1 MFRPALYSIN
11 KLAFNMARSYALGAA
26 LGVIALLAT
35 AAVLALEIILA
46 QGLWVLAS
54 SVTIAAIV
62 ASAWELFILIILI
75 ILLARCFERETEYG
89 RRKNNGIWFAL
100 GLVSCVLASTASVVM
115 LVMMGKAEKLPVTML
130 QVRSTNF
137 LIGSAITL
145 VCAFVGQLTFIVVYF
160 VIRRSPDSEQALSLH
175 TNEDSSRSPQIRV
188 KSIPYSRTTPATSQ
202 TKIQERGPTDYP
214 SRPGSS
220 SGRSMAETMSSIR
233 TSISQNVRPVGS
245 RTRLLSTTSSRTGR
259 RPPSIDSNGYR
270 ERSSLTED
278 GFDSWDTSS
287 VDPQNR
293 QILVDVSPPTR
304 ARFLETIPASPTTS
318 RSPSPGCPLDLEPP
332 KRNRRSRSY
341 SPLPRAQ
348 HERSLTPLSSPGELH
363 IHPLFRSDSPVPPPA
378 ATPGTMVI
386 AAPNAGQTISEKSLT
401 RMRSGSLPTGQ
412 GHLSRQGSYD
422 SFRKTPS
429 PNSDRLRAEEIAG
442 ERKMT
447 PPIPEW
453 ILSAGKNEFDRVS
466 DQKTVEA

>member
-1 MFRPALYSIN
+1 
-11 KLAFNMARSYALGAA
+11 MAKSRVLSSALGA
-26 LGVIALLAT
+26 VALLAT
-35 AAVLALEIILA
+35 AALLALDIIIA
-46 QGLWVLAS
+46 QGLSAV
-54 SVTIAAIV
+54 VPPITIVAIV
-62 ASAWELFILIILI
+62 AAAWEGLLFILLTF
-75 ILLARCFERETEYG
+75 LLVKSFRRSTDFG
-89 RRKNNGIWFAL
+89 KRKNNGIWFAL
-100 GLVSCVLASTASVVM
+100 GLVASILASIASVVM
-115 LVMMGKAEKLPVTML
+115 QVMMGKTEKLPETML
-130 QVRSTNF
+130 QVRSMNF

-145 VCAFVGQLTFIVVYF
+145 VCTFVGQLAFIVVYF
-160 VIRRSPDSEQALSLH
+160 VIQRSPDSEQALSLH
-175 TNEDSSRSPQIRV
+175 TNEDNSRLPNIRV
-188 KSIPYSRTTPATSQ
+188 KSIPYSRTTPASSQ
-202 TKIQERGPTDYP
+202 TRIQDRPLTDYS
-214 SRPGSS
+214 SRPNSS

-233 TSISQNVRPVGS
+233 TSLSHTVRPTGS
-245 RTRLLSTTSSRTGR
+245 KTRLLSTSSKTVR
-259 RPPSIDSNGYR
+259 RPPSIDSTGYR
-270 ERSSLTED
+270 DRSSMTED

-293 QILVDVSPPTR
+293 QIVVDTSPPMR

-348 HERSLTPLSSPGELH
+348 HERSLTPLSSPSELN

-386 AAPNAGQTISEKSLT
+386 AAPNAGQTISERSLT
-401 RMRSGSLPTGQ
+401 RMRSGSLPTGPTP
-412 GHLSRQGSYD
+412 LSRQGSYE

-429 PNSDRLRAEEIAG
+429 PNSDRLRAEEAAG

-453 ILSAGKNEFDRVS
+453 ILSAGKNEFDRIQ
-466 DQKTVEA
+466 DQKAAGA

>member
-1 MFRPALYSIN
+1 
-11 KLAFNMARSYALGAA
+11 MARSRVLSGVLGTVAS
-26 LGVIALLAT
+26 LAT
-35 AAVLALEIILA
+35 AALLALEIIIA
-46 QGLWVLAS
+46 QGLSELVPP
-54 SVTIAAIV
+54 VTIAAII
-62 ASAWELFILIILI
+62 ASAWEGLILILLI
-75 ILLARCFERETEYG
+75 FLFVKG
-89 RRKNNGIWFAL
+89 SRRSTHFGKKKNNGIWFAL
-100 GLVSCVLASTASVVM
+100 GLVASILASIASVVM
-115 LVMMGKAEKLPVTML
+115 QVMMGKSEKLPETML

-137 LIGSAITL
+137 VIGSAITL
-145 VCAFVGQLTFIVVYF
+145 VCAFVGQLAFIVVYF
-160 VIRRSPDSEQALSLH
+160 VVNRSPDSEQALSLH
-175 TNEDSSRSPQIRV
+175 TNEDTSRLPNIRV
-188 KSIPYSRTTPATSQ
+188 KSIPYSRTTPASSQ
-202 TKIQERGPTDYP
+202 TRIQERPLTDYS
-214 SRPGSS
+214 SRPNSS
-220 SGRSMAETMSSIR
+220 GGRSMAETMSSIR
-233 TSISQNVRPVGS
+233 TSISHTVRPTGS
-245 RTRLLSTTSSRTGR
+245 KTRLLSTSSKSVR
-259 RPPSIDSNGYR
+259 RPPSLDSTGWR
-270 ERSSLTED
+270 ERSSVTED

-293 QILVDVSPPTR
+293 QIVVDNSPPIR

-341 SPLPRAQ
+341 SPLPRAH

-401 RMRSGSLPTGQ
+401 RMRSGSLPTGPNP
-412 GHLSRQGSYD
+412 LSRQGSYE

-429 PNSDRLRAEEIAG
+429 PNSDRLRAEEANG

-453 ILSAGKNEFDRVS
+453 ILSAGKNEFDRIQ
-466 DQKTVEA
+466 DQKAAGA